1 MVDVK
6 QYSVSAIKSARGS
19 EYNGDQVASVLL
31 ISEYRLRNAMS
42 RHLTHQDKLLSNAQ
56 PWYFS
61 GILLQE
67 KLLHE

>member
-56 PWYFS
+56 PW
-61 GILLQE
+61 
-67 KLLHE
+67 